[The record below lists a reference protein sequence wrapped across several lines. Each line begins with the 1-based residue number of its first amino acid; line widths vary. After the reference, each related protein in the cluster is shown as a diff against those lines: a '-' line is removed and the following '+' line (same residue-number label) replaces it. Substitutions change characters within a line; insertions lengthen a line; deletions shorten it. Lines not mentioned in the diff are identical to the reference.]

1 MIRYTHTARCTLR
14 DSNFRTRLPE
24 MWPAE
29 RSFTIQRRVEKWM
42 VPLQHIMP
50 HAHPSTLA
58 PGHLAALRVRTVW

>member
-1 MIRYTHTARCTLR
+1 MIRCTHAARCTLR

-29 RSFTIQRRVEKWM
+29 RSFTIRVEKWM
-42 VPLQHIMP
+42 VPLQHIML

-58 PGHLAALRVRTVW
+58 PSHLAALRVRMVW